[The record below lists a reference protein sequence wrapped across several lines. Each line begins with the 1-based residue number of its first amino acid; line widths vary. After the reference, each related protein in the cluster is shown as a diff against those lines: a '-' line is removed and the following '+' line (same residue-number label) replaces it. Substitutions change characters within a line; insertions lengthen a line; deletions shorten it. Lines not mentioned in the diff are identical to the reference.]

1 MRILFLTNHLN
12 GNDGWSRYS
21 IDFIEE
27 LKNLGNEVLVL
38 TSRKSNQTKITKI
51 NEHPILKE
59 PLKYLA
65 NPLKSFLDASKV
77 RKIINQFSPDIM
89 HFMAEPY
96 ATILPFLGNIKSKT
110 FITVHGTYSVIPIL
124 FNDFLRK
131 KISWRLSKRYY
142 ARLDGIVA
150 VSDYTKEHLLKYFP
164 RVKEKIR
171 VITNGVNLEK
181 HKIIDLNKKP
191 KNETKKILF
200 VGAVKPRKG
209 ILEAIQACKYYRD
222 NFSDNFIYNIV
233 GEYSPNGSYYQGLL
247 KKIKDYNLE
256 NKIFFREKVTDE
268 ELENYYL
275 NADLFLMPAINIANH
290 FEGFGLVYLE
300 ANAKGV
306 PCIGSKDCGAQEA
319 ILDGKTGYVVNP
331 HNFKEIAEKIDFV
344 LNKNAISGQDC
355 IEWAK
360 KNDIKI
366 KVKDLI
372 NFYQASKNV

>member
-1 MRILFLTNHLN
+1 MKILFLTNHLD
-12 GNDGWSRYS
+12 GDDGWSRYS
-21 IDFIEE
+21 VDIAQEIQSQ
-27 LKNLGNEVLVL
+27 GNEVLCL
-38 TSRKSNQTKITKI
+38 TSKRSNQNQIREI
-51 NEHPILKE
+51 VVLRE

-65 NPLKSFLDASKV
+65 NPIASFLVSSEIT
-77 RKIINQFSPDIM
+77 KIIQKFSPNVI
-89 HFMAEPY
+89 HFLVEPY
-96 ATILPFLGNIKSKT
+96 STILPFLRTVSIKI
-110 FITVHGTYSVIPIL
+110 FITIHGTYSYMPNTL
-124 FNDFLRK
+124 DNNFK
-131 KISWRLSKRYY
+131 KIISGYFTKKIYKKIN
-142 ARLDGIVA
+142 GIIS
-150 VSDYTKEHLLKYFP
+150 VSEYTKNYLLNYLPEIEFKL
-164 RVKEKIR
+164 K
-171 VITNGVNLEK
+171 VITNGIDLIK
-181 HKIIDLNKKP
+181 HKIIDLHNKP
-191 KNETKKILF
+191 QNKIKQMLF
-200 VGAVKPRKG
+200 VGAIKQRKG
-209 ILEAIQACKYYRD
+209 IIEAIKALEYYKN

-306 PCIGSKDCGAQEA
+306 PCIGSKDYGAQEA